1 MRADMEMLLFLF
13 LLTVSKVLGRG
24 LTIDPTSFTT
34 HDYTPQVDH
43 IVLLD
48 VYSQVAAIGDPVSQ
62 FCCGEPPR
70 RQHKLS
76 LQLPDPLACPV
87 LLSLVN
93 HTSHMIQLRTQNFYM
108 FLHKRFCIIWDRCGH
123 CQRFAPFW
131 QALAED
137 IKGRQTDCHL
147 LWVKAFDNHL
157 EKLSNFQ
164 SRLATPCQS
173 GCYQLCGAILW

>member
-43 IVLLD
+43 IVLLG
-48 VYSQVAAIGDPVSQ
+48 VYSQVAAIGDPVSE

-76 LQLPDPLACPV
+76 LQLSDPLACPV

-93 HTSHMIQLRTQNFYM
+93 HKSDMIKLKTTATFISTTTFCMTTLSPQKVLYLYM
-108 FLHKRFCIIWDRCGH
+108 MKQVWPLSEIC
-123 CQRFAPFW
+123 PL
-131 QALAED
+131 LAS
-137 IKGRQTDCHL
+137 TC
-147 LWVKAFDNHL
+147 
-157 EKLSNFQ
+157 
-164 SRLATPCQS
+164 
-173 GCYQLCGAILW
+173 

>member
-43 IVLLD
+43 IGLLG

-76 LQLPDPLACPV
+76 LQLSDPLACPV

-93 HTSHMIQLRTQNFYM
+93 HKSDMIKLKTTATFI
-108 FLHKRFCIIWDRCGH
+108 LTTTFCMTTLSPQKVLYLYDETGVAIVRDLP
-123 CQRFAPFW
+123 PF
-131 QALAED
+131 
-137 IKGRQTDCHL
+137 GGHL
-147 LWVKAFDNHL
+147 LKTSEVSKFIEIAL
-157 EKLSNFQ
+157 EENILLIGFSI
-164 SRLATPCQS
+164 
-173 GCYQLCGAILW
+173 CY

>member
-1 MRADMEMLLFLF
+1 MRADMEMLLYLF

-43 IVLLD
+43 IGLLG

-76 LQLPDPLACPV
+76 LQLSDPLACPV

-93 HTSHMIQLRTQNFYM
+93 HKSDMIKLKTTATFI
-108 FLHKRFCIIWDRCGH
+108 LTTTFCMTTLSPQKVLYLYDETGVAIVRDLP
-123 CQRFAPFW
+123 PFG
-131 QALAED
+131 
-137 IKGRQTDCHL
+137 KHL
-147 LWVKAFDNHL
+147 LKISKVDKIAFTC
-157 EKLSNFQ
+157 FQ
-164 SRLATPCQS
+164 RE
-173 GCYQLCGAILW
+173 